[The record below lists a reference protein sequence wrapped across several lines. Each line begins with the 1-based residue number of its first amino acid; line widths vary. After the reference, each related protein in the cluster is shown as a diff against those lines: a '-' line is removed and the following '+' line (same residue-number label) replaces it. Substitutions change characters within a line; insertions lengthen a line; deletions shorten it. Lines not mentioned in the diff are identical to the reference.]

1 MSSSSP
7 RQPVGTGFV
16 CARCNVQILSNE
28 LASVHTDADG
38 TRVRTHKGPCSGM
51 PITAVRDETPA
62 PLTPD
67 PPVEAPAS
75 TPAAVTAQTV
85 GRPFYGAGM
94 TSEPLP
100 SATSSDE
107 PPAVPV
113 ASALSRLA
121 SSLRHLPTIWVDGE
135 VSSVTDRNG
144 TGPVYARLCDPER
157 EAEMPLLVWRD
168 VFDRYR
174 GLLKPG
180 DRVHVQVQAGLWVR
194 KGTLQFQVLA
204 VRAVGLGA
212 LLAAIEERR
221 HSYQAEGL
229 FDAGRKKPL
238 PPLPGRIGV
247 IAGRG
252 SDALRDFERI
262 SALRWPSRLL
272 EVRAVPVQGP
282 GAVAAM
288 TAALAEL
295 DAEPSIEVIV
305 LTRGGG
311 SVEDLLPFSEDGLCR
326 AIAAASTPVVTAVGH
341 EADTPLCDLVAD
353 VRAST
358 PTDAANRTTP
368 NQATWLARL
377 DEHGRR
383 LNEAVAGLLE
393 QRGRTLA
400 SADLVLARRV
410 QDGVAHRVTRL
421 NDLAG
426 RQVLASP
433 QAPLVV
439 REQRLERLAVQA
451 ARAVEAAV
459 GRREERLEQLTARL
473 QAAHPV
479 RVVTARERQLDVLD
493 GRLVA
498 ALRALLAGHGGRML
512 AHDTA
517 LRAADPLRR
526 VTAHERRLAE
536 LAARMPFVDPASLI
550 RGRER
555 QLDGHATLLA
565 RAMAGMHER
574 AEARLTAHDAALR
587 IVSPLATLQRGYAIV
602 QTLDGLVLRSP
613 DGVTDGQDLRLRL
626 AEGDLSAR
634 AVS

>member
-1 MSSSSP
+1 MSSP
-7 RQPVGTGFV
+7 RPRHPVGTGFV
-16 CARCNVQILSNE
+16 CSGCNKEIFPGE
-28 LASVHTDADG
+28 LVDVRSDAEG
-38 TRVRTHKGPCSGM
+38 TRVRMHKGPCSEM
-51 PITAVRDETPA
+51 QMTSVRERTATPSAPGQPVGAPAATPA
-62 PLTPD
+62 SVTPETVVA
-67 PPVEAPAS
+67 PSYGPRMTSVTLAPA
-75 TPAAVTAQTV
+75 P
-85 GRPFYGAGM
+85 
-94 TSEPLP
+94 
-100 SATSSDE
+100 SSDE
-107 PPAVPV
+107 PPVVSV
-113 ASALSRLA
+113 ASALSELA
-121 SSLRHLPTIWVDGE
+121 ANLRELPKIWVDGE

-144 TGPVYARLCDPER
+144 TGVVYAKLCDPER
-157 EAEMPLLVWRD
+157 EAEMSLLVWRD

-180 DRVHVQVQAGLWVR
+180 DRVHVQVQANLFVR

-221 HSYQAEGL
+221 HSYQVEGL
-229 FDAGRKKPL
+229 FDSGRKRLL

-247 IAGRG
+247 IAGRD

-288 TAALAEL
+288 TAALSEL
-295 DAEPSIEVIV
+295 DADPSIEVIV

-368 NQATWLARL
+368 DQAAWLARL

-383 LNEAVAGLLE
+383 LHEAVVGQLD
-393 QRGRTLA
+393 RHSRTLA
-400 SADLVLARRV
+400 SADVVLARRV
-410 QDGVAHRVTRL
+410 QEGLAHRVTRL
-421 NDLAG
+421 GDLAG
-426 RQVLASP
+426 RRVLASP
-433 QAPLVV
+433 QAPLAV
-439 REQRLERLAVQA
+439 REHRLEGLADKA
-451 ARAVEAAV
+451 ARAAETVV
-459 GRREERLEQLTARL
+459 RQREDRLEQLTARL
-473 QAAHPV
+473 QAVHPL
-479 RVVTARERQLDVLD
+479 RGIDARERQLDVLD
-493 GRLVA
+493 GRVVA
-498 ALRALLAGHGGRML
+498 ALRSLLVRHGGRML

-526 VTAHERRLAE
+526 ITAHQRRLAE
-536 LAARMPFVDPASLI
+536 FATRMPFADPSGLI
-550 RGRER
+550 RGRE
-555 QLDGHATLLA
+555 QLLNGHAALLL
-565 RAMAGMHER
+565 RAITGMYER
-574 AEARLTAHDAALR
+574 AEARLAAHDAALR
-587 IVSPLATLQRGYAIV
+587 VVSPLATLQRGYAIV
-602 QTLDGLVLRSP
+602 QTVDGLVLRSP
-613 DGVTDGQDLRLRL
+613 DGVTDGEDLRLRL